1 MRSSIAP
8 GFRPLAGL
16 ASVVFVVLMAPGHGV
31 AQSSTPRA
39 QPPAPS
45 TGAPPSAT
53 PEAPQAATPAAQDA
67 SVRPLQSDPRRA
79 STAAEQAARL
89 MREGKHADALA
100 TLEASLKE
108 FPRDAQLRF
117 LYGVAIGER
126 GRTQDAIDV
135 FQQLTEDFPEL
146 PEPYNNLAVM
156 LAAIGE
162 LDRAR
167 VALENAVR
175 ALPGYA
181 LAQENLGDVYLR
193 MAARAYERAAQLDPK
208 AGASREKLTLA
219 RELLARIAPKPAPD
233 AAPSR

>member
-1 MRSSIAP
+1 MVEQHR
-8 GFRPLAGL
+8 
-16 ASVVFVVLMAPGHGV
+16 
-31 AQSSTPRA
+31 
-39 QPPAPS
+39 
-45 TGAPPSAT
+45 
-53 PEAPQAATPAAQDA
+53 QA
-67 SVRPLQSDPRRA
+67 
-79 STAAEQAARL
+79 
-89 MREGKHADALA
+89 EGKHADALA